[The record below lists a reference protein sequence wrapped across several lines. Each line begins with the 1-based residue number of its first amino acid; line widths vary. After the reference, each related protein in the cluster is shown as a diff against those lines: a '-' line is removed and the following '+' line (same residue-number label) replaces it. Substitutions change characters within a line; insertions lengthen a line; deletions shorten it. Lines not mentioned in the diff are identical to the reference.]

1 MRRIAARSAAESS
14 CRQALATP
22 AMSRS
27 RLALAIAATLSS
39 SAAMHVAPASAVEAP
54 GDVTL
59 EEVVVTAR
67 KRTEN
72 LQDVPVSIDVFTS
85 KDLHHLAIRRLRE
98 PHSVHFVRE
107 RRSRYA
113 DVRDARRIRRQQ
125 PELRQH
131 RLHRLPARRHVD
143 ELLRH
148 HARPSSVRHCAN
160 RSAQRS
166 AGDDVRRRRHGRRVA
181 FHHQQARPQG
191 VQRRHRRRRRQGRVR
206 QPQRHGGGV
215 HQHPPHRR
223 LDGAAYFRVQRLPR
237 RIHQQSEH
245 HPQLGERHG
254 VEQFAVVG
262 EELQRGEGD
271 GRPDRPR
278 SSHCGRLESLVD
290 LQLPARTHARRVGP
304 GSDHRR
310 RGRCRRQPGQRPGT
324 LSRFPQR
331 GSLWPG
337 IQAVLHEDLGFP
349 SGGRRGHR

>member
-1 MRRIAARSAAESS
+1 MPSSARHARHVALQARS
-14 CRQALATP
+14 RD
-22 AMSRS
+22 R
-27 RLALAIAATLSS
+27 
-39 SAAMHVAPASAVEAP
+39 
-54 GDVTL
+54 GDVV
-59 EEVVVTAR
+59 EFRGHAR
-67 KRTEN
+67 GAGIGGGSPRRCHLGRGRGHRPQAHRKPAGRTGQHRRLYE
-72 LQDVPVSIDVFTS
+72 QGPSES
-85 KDLHHLAIRRLRE
+85 RHLAIRRLRE